1 MELRWRK
8 PARAKYLL
16 TFKLIES
23 NFQVFYDACGREEEA
38 MANPITYADSGVDI
52 DKANMLVSAISR
64 ITKQTKRPGVIG
76 DIGGFAG
83 LFSMERVIADMQ
95 HPVLVSSTDGV
106 GTKLKIAF
114 MLDKHDTIGIDLVA
128 MCVND
133 ILVQGAK
140 PLFMLDYLAMGR
152 LDNQRVEAILSGIAE
167 GCKQAKCAL
176 IGGETAEMPGMY
188 HGDEYD
194 LAGFVVGIVDNSQ
207 IIDGTAIRL
216 GHRLIGIG
224 SSGLHSN
231 GYSLVRK
238 ICFDHLKLKLDAY
251 IPELGRSLGEELIAP
266 TRIYTDTVQGLLRDL
281 PIHGLAHITG
291 GGIVDNIVRIIPQAF
306 SVLIRKDSWK
316 IPPIFGFLQQAG
328 NVPELEMLRTFNNG
342 IGMIAVVPESS
353 APEVI
358 ERLTAMNERAFLIG
372 EIIERREAGE
382 RLVWG

>member
-1 MELRWRK
+1 M
-8 PARAKYLL
+8 
-16 TFKLIES
+16 T
-23 NFQVFYDACGREEEA
+23 
-38 MANPITYADSGVDI
+38 NPITYADAGVDI
-52 DKANMLVSAISR
+52 DKANTLVSAISR

-76 DIGGFAG
+76 EIGGFAG

-140 PLFMLDYLAMGR
+140 PLFLLDYLAMGR
-152 LDNQRVEAILSGIAE
+152 LDNRRVEAILSGIAE

-188 HGDEYD
+188 HPDEYD
-194 LAGFVVGIVDNSQ
+194 LAGFVVGVVDNSQ

-216 GHRLIGIG
+216 GHRLVGIG

-238 ICFDHLKLKLDAY
+238 ICFDHLKLTLDAY
-251 IPELGRSLGEELIAP
+251 VPELGKSLGEELIIP

-281 PIHGLAHITG
+281 PIHGLAHVTG
-291 GGIVDNIVRIIPQAF
+291 GGMVDNIVRIIPQAF

-316 IPPIFGFLQQAG
+316 IPPIFSFLQQAG
-328 NVPELEMLRTFNNG
+328 NVSDLEMLRTFNNG
-342 IGMIAVVPESS
+342 IGMIAVVPESV

-358 ERLTAMNERAFLIG
+358 ERLTAMNEPAFLIG
-372 EIIERREAGE
+372 EIIERREGSE
-382 RLVWG
+382 RLAWG